1 MFPKQFINSRLD
13 IYFKNENISLIRY
26 AFPFSEVHER
36 SNDTGP
42 V

>member
-1 MFPKQFINSRLD
+1 MYPKQFIKSKF
-13 IYFKNENISLIRY
+13 FKNENISLIRH